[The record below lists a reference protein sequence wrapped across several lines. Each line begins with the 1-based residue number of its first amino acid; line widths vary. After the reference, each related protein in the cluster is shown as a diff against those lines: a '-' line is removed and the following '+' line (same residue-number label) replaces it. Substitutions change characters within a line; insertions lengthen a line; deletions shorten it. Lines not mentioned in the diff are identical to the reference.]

1 MKFTNADLILKVYDK
16 RKDYPFK
23 VVRYPNLLS
32 AIPTHQPYGV
42 FTGLLHRFYRICNRP
57 KHFIIA
63 AADVAK
69 TLDIQ
74 GCNYKV
80 LFKVF
85 SCFFSQRSKLRWP
98 IKLSLVNN
106 MFRSLFCETCQTDD
120 LNEPP
125 FCWQIISVYLLMPD
139 VCFVDVAGHE
149 TSDSGTCADGT
160 EAVVMCGCV
169 LLLVCCSGGVCY
181 AWYYICTC

>member
-1 MKFTNADLILKVYDK
+1 MTFRLIDYVVAVDCPDFKQLCSCYPDFLTLENTSLDNGSVNFLGMNMKFTNADLILKVYDK

-42 FTGLLHRFYRICNRP
+42 FTGLLHRFYRICNRQ

-85 SCFFSQRSKLRWP
+85 SCFLSQRSKLRWP

-106 MFRSLFCETCQTDD
+106 MFRSLFCETCKTDD

-125 FCWQIISVYLLMPD
+125 FC
-139 VCFVDVAGHE
+139 
-149 TSDSGTCADGT
+149 
-160 EAVVMCGCV
+160 
-169 LLLVCCSGGVCY
+169 
-181 AWYYICTC
+181 